1 MAYIFSLGA
10 ILFKLYYEIVKIFS
24 LTPFDNLFI
33 PRAELKM
40 YSAIRIIFISCALG
54 VLPALVSIIVRA
66 FFAEVSV
73 DSISLR
79 TLANVFAII
88 FLLTQL
94 LQSLATM
101 AIGLIMSF
109 SDFQE
114 VHGYLRVYATIASF
128 L

>member
-1 MAYIFSLGA
+1 
-10 ILFKLYYEIVKIFS
+10 
-24 LTPFDNLFI
+24 
-33 PRAELKM
+33 M